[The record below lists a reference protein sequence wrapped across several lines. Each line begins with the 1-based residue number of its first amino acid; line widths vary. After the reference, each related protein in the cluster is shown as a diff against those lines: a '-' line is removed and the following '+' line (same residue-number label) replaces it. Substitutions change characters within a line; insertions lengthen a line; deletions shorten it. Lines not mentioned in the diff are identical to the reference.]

1 MGRRCLTKG
10 FKSTLGGKK
19 GSAKKKLISEFSG
32 VGINDPKLNKGTS
45 RQRRIKDTLDWQL
58 PKEQLKIALEIF
70 SEIIIENCS

>member
-1 MGRRCLTKG
+1 MGRKCLTKG

-45 RQRRIKDTLDWQL
+45 RQRRIKDTLGW
-58 PKEQLKIALEIF
+58 
-70 SEIIIENCS
+70 